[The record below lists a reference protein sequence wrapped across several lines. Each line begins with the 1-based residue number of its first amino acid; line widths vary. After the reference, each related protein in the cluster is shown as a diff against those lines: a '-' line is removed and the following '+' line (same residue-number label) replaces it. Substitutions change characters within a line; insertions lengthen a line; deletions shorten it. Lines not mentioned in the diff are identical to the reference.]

1 VALAL
6 IVLILVLVMGL
17 DFAVYI
23 GFILTG
29 LLMTIYVAYR
39 FSFVRNSF
47 DDNYE
52 LCAVIK

>member
-17 DFAVYI
+17 DLAVYI